1 VRVIEVQKHE
11 TPSGRAR
18 RERVV
23 VSATGVPCS
32 VAGALFRPAKQQSV
46 EKKVERATVRHG

>member
-1 VRVIEVQKHE
+1 MRVIEIQKHE

-23 VSATGVPCS
+23 VSATGVQSS

-46 EKKVERATVRHG
+46 EKQLKRATVRHG